1 MKTCADCLR
10 NKMPDHKDV
19 WDRAEEH
26 FDVGCTKDKSSA
38 VFAQSMLA
46 GGSVAVVAH
55 LLAVALG

>member
-1 MKTCADCLR
+1 
-10 NKMPDHKDV
+10 MPDHKDV